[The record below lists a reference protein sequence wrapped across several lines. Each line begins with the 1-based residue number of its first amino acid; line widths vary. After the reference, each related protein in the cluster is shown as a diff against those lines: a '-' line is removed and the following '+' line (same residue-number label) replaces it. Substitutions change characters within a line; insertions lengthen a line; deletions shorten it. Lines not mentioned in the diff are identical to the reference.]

1 MALPPG
7 ITSNVI
13 ERRQIND
20 EIEETYISATQ
31 ASANCLTAVSQ
42 GKGNLHAL
50 YRDFY
55 QYFYHLFDLT
65 RDTKEILDK
74 ESKICEEMNSWFVN
88 QKNIISLPQKQI
100 ISLILEG
107 IEYFRKY
114 KKILSSGGIIS
125 LPSSKR

>member
-1 MALPPG
+1 MVP
-7 ITSNVI
+7 SNTASAVM

-65 RDTKEILDK
+65 RDTKEIVDK
-74 ESKICEEMNSWFVN
+74 ESKMCDEMNIWFIN
-88 QKNIISLPQKQI
+88 QTNVISLSQSKI
-100 ISLILEG
+100 TALILEG

-114 KKILSSGGIIS
+114 KKILSAGGIIS
-125 LPSSKR
+125 LPSGKR